1 MDYFIDFRGSFDFST
16 VKIKNMKPELSVIR
30 HQVLS
35 SIIGLAL
42 LATLPGCFQ
51 HYYKTQTR
59 TQVDA
64 AVVDSLQRQNR
75 YFILHLSDSI
85 VGLANIQVKD
95 DTLHGIVEVLP
106 SIHSRNLSPEGQK
119 GNRIKKSDEANAYT
133 EVHLYAGQNHD
144 KANVNLALPLSS
156 ISRLDVYAE
165 DRKTTSTSRTLSLIG
180 IALAA
185 GTAAFVVIVGT
196 WDLSSW

>member
-1 MDYFIDFRGSFDFST
+1 
-16 VKIKNMKPELSVIR
+16 MKPELSVIR
-30 HQVLS
+30 HQVLQP
-35 SIIGLAL
+35 IIGLAM

-75 YFILHLSDSI
+75 YFILHLNDSI

-95 DTLHGIVEVLP
+95 DTLHGIVELLP

-119 GNRIKKSDEANAYT
+119 GNRIKKRDEANAYT

-156 ISRLDVYAE
+156 ISRLDAYAE
-165 DRKTTSTSRTLSLIG
+165 DRKTTSNSLILSLVG
-180 IALAA
+180 ITLAA
-185 GTAAFVVIVGT
+185 GTVVVILFKSAMT
-196 WDLSSW
+196 FPPWPW